1 MLWCVIAAFIA
12 TNIESLIGATLQTR
26 FLWLTNELV
35 NVINNGYRCDRGYTV
50 RSPLVFQLKLSDKKI
65 FQRIS
70 MLKWRFCALSLLL
83 LLITACGTENQSNSS
98 SNTASSP
105 DAGRLQTVK
114 NRGKLICGINGEV
127 SGFSFVNEKGEYSG
141 LDVQICRAIAAA
153 LFDDPSKVEYR
164 KLSPQEDLLPY
175 RREKWIFL
183 SRNTTWTINRD
194 TALGMEFI
202 TPVFYDGQ
210 GIMATKASNIK
221 KLEDLSGK
229 SICVYREPPQ
239 NKIWP
244 MPWQKR
250 EFKVIKQIVSDDV
263 EALYTAYQA
272 GRCQARSPPHRSQ
285 LGARRLGFSPTAG
298 SSIIRSG
305 NI

>member
-1 MLWCVIAAFIA
+1 
-12 TNIESLIGATLQTR
+12 
-26 FLWLTNELV
+26 
-35 NVINNGYRCDRGYTV
+35 
-50 RSPLVFQLKLSDKKI
+50 
-65 FQRIS
+65 

-83 LLITACGTENQSNSS
+83 LLITACGTENQPNSS

-127 SGFSFVNEKGEYSG
+127 PGFSFVNEKGEYSG

-164 KLSPQEDLLPY
+164 KLSPQERFTAVQTGEVD
-175 RREKWIFL
+175 IL

-229 SICVYREPPQ
+229 SICYREPPQ

-250 EFKVIKQIVSDDV
+250 QCKVINRSFPMMWR
-263 EALYTAYQA
+263 LYI
-272 GRCQARSPPHRSQ
+272 Q
-285 LGARRLGFSPTAG
+285 LIRRGVVRLSLPIAPNWWPGARFFPDRR
-298 SSIIRSG
+298 II
-305 NI
+305 NY

>member
-1 MLWCVIAAFIA
+1 MF
-12 TNIESLIGATLQTR
+12 
-26 FLWLTNELV
+26 
-35 NVINNGYRCDRGYTV
+35 
-50 RSPLVFQLKLSDKKI
+50 
-65 FQRIS
+65 
-70 MLKWRFCALSLLL
+70 L
-83 LLITACGTENQSNSS
+83 LLITACGTENQPNSS
-98 SNTASSP
+98 SNTANSP

-127 SGFSFVNEKGEYSG
+127 PGFSFVNEQGEYSG

-153 LFDDPSKVEYR
+153 LFNDPSKVEYR
-164 KLSPQEDLLPY
+164 KLSPQERFTAVQTGEVD
-175 RREKWIFL
+175 IL

-229 SICVYREPPQ
+229 SICVLSGTTTEQ
-239 NKIWP
+239 NLADAMAKAAVQGYKP
-244 MPWQKR
+244 
-250 EFKVIKQIVSDDV
+250 IVSDDV

-272 GRCQARSPPHRSQ
+272 GRCQAVTSDRSQ
-285 LGARRLGFSPTAG
+285 LVARRSVFPRPQDHQLLEVVISKEPLARPWPMVIPLGRMPSA
-298 SSIIRSG
+298 RSFLV
-305 NI
+305 